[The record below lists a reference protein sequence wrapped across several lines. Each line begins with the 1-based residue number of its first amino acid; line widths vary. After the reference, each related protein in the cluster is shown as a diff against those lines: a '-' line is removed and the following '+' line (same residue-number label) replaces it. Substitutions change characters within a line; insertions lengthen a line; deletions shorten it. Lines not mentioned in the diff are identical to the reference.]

1 MAAAAL
7 ENPASVAAGFGGGDD
22 NDEQVQSAVAE
33 GAVREVAQ
41 VYELIKTHQP
51 LLLLLQQP
59 QQLAHNLLNQA
70 LRALNVALSVMKL
83 HRQQHP
89 PPAAAAPLAVVVSN
103 STKAEPSHLPSSSS
117 SPLSSNAA
125 PDADLSD
132 THAGLIKSRRA
143 AKRRRI
149 NNGED
154 NMPSSWGHL
163 TTVPYEDG
171 YQWRKYGEK
180 KIQGTSFTRSY
191 FRCTYRDDKGCQAT
205 KQIQQKDNSDPP
217 MFQVKYTK
225 EHTCNF
231 CTTAARIVVDSN
243 NPTAVHNLAAAA
255 NIAPDARP
263 DNDDAFWSNKM
274 IKQEQPHADQLP
286 TFSNNPDET
295 PLYVCKDVPPL
306 GHRNMWCIT
315 DNNTSV
321 SGYTDEFQHQIGQ
334 QAKTMALEE
343 SLELGADLDY
353 PCFSDLHFDLLLQYE
368 NFDHY

>member
-22 NDEQVQSAVAE
+22 DEKVQSAAAE

-83 HRQQHP
+83 HRQQPP
-89 PPAAAAPLAVVVSN
+89 PPAAAAAAVAVAMSN
-103 STKAEPSHLPSSSS
+103 STKAEPPHLSSSSS
-117 SPLSSNAA
+117 SPANSTAA
-125 PDADLSD
+125 PAADLGD
-132 THAGLIKSRRA
+132 KHAGSIKSRRA

-154 NMPSSWGHL
+154 NPSSWGHL
-163 TTVPYEDG
+163 TAVPYEDG

-217 MFQVKYTK
+217 MFQVTYTK

-231 CTTAARIVVDSN
+231 CTTTRIVVDSN
-243 NPTAVHNLAAAA
+243 NPAAVHNLAAA
-255 NIAPDARP
+255 NTAPDARP
-263 DNDDAFWSNKM
+263 DNDDAAVWSNKV
-274 IKQEQPHADQLP
+274 IKQEPQADQLA
-286 TFSNNPDET
+286 TISNNPDET
-295 PLYVCKDVPPL
+295 PLYVCQDVPPI
-306 GHRNMWCIT
+306 GNKNIWCT

-321 SGYTDEFQHQIGQ
+321 SGCTDEFDHQIGQ
-334 QAKTMALEE
+334 QADMMVLEE
-343 SLELGADLDY
+343 ALELGADLDY
-353 PCFSDLHFDLLLQYE
+353 PCFSDLHFDLLLQCE